1 MQLSLHGSTEH
12 IEVNDGVF
20 GSEYRE
26 ALVHQA
32 LSTYIRRGHTGTSK
46 QKNRSEVRG
55 GGAKPWRQKGTGRA
69 RAGSNNSPIWQGGG
83 VTFAARPVK
92 RAVKLNRKMY
102 RGAMRCLLS
111 ELVRQERLSA
121 ISELPAP
128 EAKTQNLSRTLEN
141 LNLSSVLLVGAD
153 IDESLTKAAS
163 NLSHVEVLS
172 VEQLNPVVLMKCDHV
187 LFSVD
192 GIRRCE
198 ETLA

>member
-1 MQLSLHGSTEH
+1 MNVTLRDTTEN
-12 IEVNDGVF
+12 IEISDGVF

-26 ALVHQA
+26 ALVHQV
-32 LSTYIRRGHTGTSK
+32 LETYIRRGHTGLRK

-69 RAGSNNSPIWQGGG
+69 RAGSRNSPIWQGGG

-92 RAVKLNRKMY
+92 RAVKLNRKMF

-111 ELVRQERLSA
+111 ELLRQQRLTA
-121 ISELPAP
+121 VNELPTP
-128 EAKTQNLSRTLEN
+128 DSKTKNLVAALKKLDLNNVLIVDAANNESLERAARN
-141 LNLSSVLLVGAD
+141 LN
-153 IDESLTKAAS
+153 
-163 NLSHVEVLS
+163 HVEVTS
-172 VEQLNPVVLMKCDHV
+172 VAQLNPVSLMKCDHV

-198 ETLA
+198 EALA